1 MTPINRVNFRNAIGT
16 FYFIAFAILVSPLSA
31 LSFAQQES
39 QDDLSPAQKELR
51 RLEKQ
56 VDAENHELESQW
68 LPVAGRCSIL
78 KVHSR
83 GQPMRI
89 E

>member
-56 VDAENHELESQW
+56 VDAENHELDRSGC
-68 LPVAGRCSIL
+68 P
-78 KVHSR
+78 
-83 GQPMRI
+83 
-89 E
+89 